1 LKPDLVIPF
10 KVDKNAAIAALQNHY
25 KGKTL
30 LPKVFKDQNHIEEVK
45 GLYVPVWLF
54 DTDADAFVQY
64 RATRTRTWS
73 DSEYNYTATD
83 HYAVL
88 RGGGIGFENVPVDGS
103 TKMDDAL
110 MESIE
115 PFNIADAVPFRTAY
129 LPGYM
134 ADKYDVD
141 AASSIDRANK
151 RIKQSTEDAFRS
163 TVAGYTSVTTVDS
176 NIRLQNGKARYALY
190 PVWIL
195 NTDWNGQK
203 FTFAINGQT
212 GKIAGDLPMDKGTF
226 WKWLLGVS
234 GAATAAAFAI
244 REFTKKITEIVLTP
258 MYDVRKYM
266 ETHWRDEISQVL
278 NTKLSEET
286 GKMSITDDAVRDALY
301 TYVLFQYRLEVTN
314 SPTEI
319 TKLLKK
325 NLQFSQL
332 DNFSA
337 SDLATI
343 IEGFNLKAID
353 GNTDSI
359 EKLQNVAVN
368 TLKDLDA
375 EPKEGEEGGKKFTNA
390 LTSILELFNND
401 PMPEEDDD
409 SDEEDDK
416 KIDDLPEDVF
426 N

>member
-1 LKPDLVIPF
+1 MAEQITTYQCPACVGPLQFSAATGKLECEYCGSSFEVAEVEAFYAKKAAPAPKLTCPACNAELNCEGISGEATCPGCGAEFQMEDLRAYAAQMAEKREDNMNWDTEAGGQWQEGEADGLQIYSCKQCGGEIVADETTGATHCPYCGNPVVLAGHFAGLLKPDLVIPF

-25 KGKTL
+25 KGKVL

-73 DSEYNYTATD
+73 DSEYTYTATD

-212 GKIAGDLPMDKGTF
+212 GKIAGDLPMDKGAF

-234 GAATAAAFAI
+234 GVVTAAAFAI
-244 REFTKKITEIVLTP
+244 SYL
-258 MYDVRKYM
+258 M
-266 ETHWRDEISQVL
+266 W
-278 NTKLSEET
+278 
-286 GKMSITDDAVRDALY
+286 
-301 TYVLFQYRLEVTN
+301 
-314 SPTEI
+314 
-319 TKLLKK
+319 LL
-325 NLQFSQL
+325 
-332 DNFSA
+332 
-337 SDLATI
+337 
-343 IEGFNLKAID
+343 
-353 GNTDSI
+353 
-359 EKLQNVAVN
+359 
-368 TLKDLDA
+368 
-375 EPKEGEEGGKKFTNA
+375 
-390 LTSILELFNND
+390 
-401 PMPEEDDD
+401 
-409 SDEEDDK
+409 
-416 KIDDLPEDVF
+416 
-426 N
+426 